1 MKKQPMQPMVRDAR
15 GVVRFQ
21 DNAIVRWLLD
31 EASAGR
37 KVDLNDIGR
46 RALWT
51 DGLFTQADQEQ
62 FAQLIGYSLHGFHE
76 LSYVSDET
84 AVAASQAA
92 HDQLG
97 EKVYGCRD
105 IGCPIHSGVSTD
117 ETSPGASEELGR

>member
-1 MKKQPMQPMVRDAR
+1 MKKQPMQPMMRDAR
-15 GVVRFQ
+15 GTVRFQ

-37 KVDLNDIGR
+37 KVDLNTIGR

-62 FAQLIGYSLHGFHE
+62 FAQLIGYSLSGFHE

-84 AVAASQAA
+84 AHAASQAA

-97 EKVYGCRD
+97 EEIYGCRD
-105 IGCPIHSGVSTD
+105 DGCPIHSGVPR
-117 ETSPGASEELGR
+117 ETTPGAGEESR